1 MERVVNFYRDKKKRD
16 RGTGSR
22 FVRNQS
28 QLRSYRSRAERM
40 IIYVDEKNDRF
51 TQRTERIEN
60 RVES

>member
-16 RGTGSR
+16 RGAGSR
-22 FVRNQS
+22 FVHNQS